1 MALRSRIWMRN
12 VEAFA
17 SIRNKCVGL
26 ILMAR
31 ANPVGQA
38 VRDRTIYRFVR
49 ASLRLRQ

>member
-17 SIRNKCVGL
+17 GIRNKCVGL
-26 ILMAR
+26 ILTAR
-31 ANPVGQA
+31 AGAPGRA